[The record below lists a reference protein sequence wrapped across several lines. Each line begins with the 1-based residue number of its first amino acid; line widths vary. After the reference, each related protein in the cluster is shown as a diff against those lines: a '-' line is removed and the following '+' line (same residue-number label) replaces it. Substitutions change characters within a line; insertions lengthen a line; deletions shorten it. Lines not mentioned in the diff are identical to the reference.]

1 MSLPTNNI
9 NELLFKTIK
18 AEKSDILVIIVYAFI
33 IGLLYL
39 IIPLAVQELVNIIAF
54 GVVLQPLYVLTAL
67 VTGILILIGILQV
80 IQRYIVEI
88 IQQRVFVTNSF
99 DLVNRIKLSDK
110 DALTNKEVNL
120 FFEVLSLQKSYSK
133 LLVGGFAAVLQALI
147 GLIVLCF
154 YHFYFSLLALFIF
167 VASVLILYLGGLGGL
182 KTSLK
187 ESSYKYN
194 LIHWLQELAAG
205 QDIIKFNVNNDY
217 LIKKTDNINLNYI
230 NSRGKHFG
238 ILMRQQILGFLVQI
252 LANSSLLA
260 LGGVLVIE
268 GQLSLGQLI
277 AAELL
282 VTSSLAGLDK
292 FINQTDIIFDFLT
305 ALSKLNLLH
314 DLSKSSF
321 QAGNKSLSSNN
332 NLGLK
337 IECKNLYFNYGI
349 TEKDRTEIIKNFSF
363 NLASAE
369 WINIDSRLS
378 LTKNSLFNLLAGLSK
393 ADKGLIYF
401 DDLEI
406 KDLTSSSLGEE
417 IAFIQKNPEYIFEA
431 SLQENILLGRTEK
444 LPLKLA
450 LEASDLDSEISN
462 LAAGL
467 NTLIESKG
475 KNIPNSQIA
484 KILISRALI
493 TKPRLILLHEDI
505 LLPLDQKSKLKF
517 INSLQNNILGFKPSL
532 IFFGEDYSL
541 KDFFPAQIKL

>member
-1 MSLPTNNI
+1 MSLPTDNI
-9 NELLFKTIK
+9 NKLLFKTIK
-18 AEKSDILVIIVYAFI
+18 AEQSDILVIIVYAFV

-54 GVVLQPLYVLTAL
+54 GVVLQPLYILTAL
-67 VTGILILIGILQV
+67 VMGVLILIGILQV

-88 IQQRVFVTNSF
+88 IQQRVFVSNSF
-99 DLVNRIKLSDK
+99 DLVDRIKLADK

-133 LLVGGFAAVLQALI
+133 LLVGGLAAVLQALI

-167 VASVLILYLGGLGGL
+167 VASILTLYLGGLGGL

-205 QDIIKFNVNNDY
+205 QDSIKFNVDNDY

-230 NSRGKHFG
+230 NSRQNHFK

-260 LGGVLVIE
+260 LGGMLVIE
-268 GQLSLGQLI
+268 GQLTLGQLI

-282 VTSSLAGLDK
+282 VTSSLSGLDK

-314 DLSKSSF
+314 DLASPSF
-321 QAGNKSLSSNN
+321 QTGNKALISS

-337 IECKNLYFNYGI
+337 IECKNIHFNYII
-349 TEKDRTEIIKNFSF
+349 TEKDQNEIIRNFSF
-363 NLASAE
+363 NLAPGE
-369 WINIDSRLS
+369 WINIDSKLS
-378 LTKNSLFNLLAGLSK
+378 LTKNSLFKLLAGLCK

-406 KDLTSSSLGEE
+406 KDLSLDSLGKE

-431 SLQENILLGRTEK
+431 TLQENIILGRTEK

-450 LEASDLDSEISN
+450 LETSGLDLEISN
-462 LAAGL
+462 SAAGL
-467 NTLIESKG
+467 NTLIDSKG
-475 KNIPNSQIA
+475 KNIPNSQISQ
-484 KILISRALI
+484 ILISRALI

-505 LLPLDQKSKLKF
+505 LLPLDDKSKLKF
-517 INSLQNNILGFKPSL
+517 IDNLQNNILGFKPSL
-532 IFFGEDYSL
+532 IFFGEDYAL
-541 KDFFPAQIKL
+541 KDFFSSQIQL